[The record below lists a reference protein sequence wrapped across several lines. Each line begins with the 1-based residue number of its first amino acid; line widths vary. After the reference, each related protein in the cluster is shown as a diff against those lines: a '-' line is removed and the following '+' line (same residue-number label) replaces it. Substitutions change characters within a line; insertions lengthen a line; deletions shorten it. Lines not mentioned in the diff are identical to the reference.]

1 MTALLI
7 RIHDERMHADERIDG
22 EVSLCNHDQVKVQW
36 LCHALLAPISQ
47 CVMKFFYLMKF
58 FEQWERIFSVDD
70 RWIVWIDGQEALLV

>member
-1 MTALLI
+1 
-7 RIHDERMHADERIDG
+7 
-22 EVSLCNHDQVKVQW
+22 VKVQW